1 MNCLILINVFDEIL
15 SDYEIMIIF
24 NYVFNDIFK
33 KEEKL
38 IKRNKLVFK
47 RKRKLFEFF
56 DFEAS

>member
-15 SDYEIMIIF
+15 SDYEIIIF

-47 RKRKLFEFF
+47 RKRKLFNFF
-56 DFEAS
+56 DFKAS